1 MQGQVAGF
9 IRNDMEGYV
18 QILQQQ
24 WTLRLNQKPAF
35 LRWKRIG
42 LMLALGAS
50 AAVTSPAGKGQQG
63 AAQSSPRPIVIPNRT
78 LDSHELNDLAEKTAR
93 KRNFEAANEARK
105 RAMDDEA
112 NKLLILAK
120 DLKAKADNLG
130 SGPLPPTLMREAE
143 VIEILANDLKE
154 KMKLTVNTD

>member
-1 MQGQVAGF
+1 
-9 IRNDMEGYV
+9 
-18 QILQQQ
+18 
-24 WTLRLNQKPAF
+24 
-35 LRWKRIG
+35 
-42 LMLALGAS
+42 
-50 AAVTSPAGKGQQG
+50 
-63 AAQSSPRPIVIPNRT
+63 
-78 LDSHELNDLAEKTAR
+78 
-93 KRNFEAANEARK
+93 
-105 RAMDDEA
+105 MDDEA

>member
-1 MQGQVAGF
+1 MQGQVAAF

-24 WTLRLNQKPAF
+24 CTLRLNQKPAF

-93 KRNFEAANEARK
+93 KRNFEAANEAR
-105 RAMDDEA
+105 
-112 NKLLILAK
+112 NGLW
-120 DLKAKADNLG
+120 
-130 SGPLPPTLMREAE
+130 TMRRTSCSYWRR
-143 VIEILANDLKE
+143 I
-154 KMKLTVNTD
+154 